1 MGWFMIQKNHDQ
13 TAAGNKLYGSGPGSI
28 AAAPEWTQYEEV
40 KAARRTASVTRLS
53 RKILML
59 IAVPGAASLGWV
71 IVQAHGQIAVRNQGY
86 VPYSDAPINYRS
98 EDLNDPVANLQQQLD
113 QGKKTL
119 KFEPKYGYLK
129 SVLKLLKVPVDS
141 QTLVF
146 SKTSFQYKK
155 ISPEHPRAL
164 YFNDDVYVG
173 KVHEGKAIE
182 IVSFDPMQGAIF
194 YLLDEHK
201 VDKPVFQRAELD
213 CTQCH
218 IAAGTRNVPG
228 VLLRSI
234 YPTSTGTQAPA
245 SQSYITDQESP
256 IKDRWGGWYVTGKI
270 AGLPHMANAVVEDKQ
285 TTGQSDQGALT
296 KLVSLSNSFDSSAY
310 LSSSSDVVAHLVLAH
325 QTQMHNLIT
334 LTNYKTRLALY
345 AEAAKNK
352 GNGLP
357 ADAPLSEGARKQFER
372 PAEQLLRYLLF
383 VNEAPLSGAG
393 GEGIKGPSAFA
404 KEFAARGIRDRKGR
418 SLRDFD
424 LNTRIF
430 RYPCSYLIYS
440 ASFDALPEPSRGYVY
455 HRLLEVLTGQDKS
468 GDFSRLSEEDRRAI
482 LEILLATK
490 SGLPTEWEDYARSN
504 RISVHASGTHSH
516 PG

>member
-1 MGWFMIQKNHDQ
+1 MIHEIDDR
-13 TAAGNKLYGSGPGSI
+13 ASGEGNLSQHNPASTS
-28 AAAPEWTQYEEV
+28 APSLSTQRGTR
-40 KAARRTASVTRLS
+40 KWQRRLAFGKEQSSRLLVSLVAVSVLC
-53 RKILML
+53 
-59 IAVPGAASLGWV
+59 LGWV
-71 IVQAHGQIAVRNQGY
+71 IARAYGQIAVRNQGY

-98 EDLNDPVANLQQQLD
+98 EDLSDPVAILQQELN
-113 QGKKTL
+113 QGKRKL
-119 KFEPKYGYLK
+119 KYEPKFGYLK

-173 KVHEGKAIE
+173 KVHDGKAIE

-201 VDKPVFQRAELD
+201 ADKPVFQRAELD

-234 YPTSTGTQAPA
+234 YPTTTGTQAPA

-270 AGLPHMANAVVEDKQ
+270 SGLPHMANAVVEDRQ
-285 TTGQSDQGALT
+285 TAGQPDQGASI
-296 KLVSLSNSFDSSAY
+296 KLVSLSNAFDSSAY
-310 LSSSSDVVAHLVLAH
+310 LTSQSDVVAHLVLAH

-334 LTNYKTRLALY
+334 LTNYKTRMALY
-345 AEAAKNK
+345 AEAARNK
-352 GNGLP
+352 SDGSAAG
-357 ADAPLSEGARKQFER
+357 APPSEAARKQFER

-383 VNEAPLSGAG
+383 ANEAPLSVPG
-393 GEGIKGPSAFA
+393 GEGVEGSSSYR
-404 KEFAARGIRDRKGR
+404 KEFEARGVRDAEGR

-424 LNTRIF
+424 LKTRLF

-440 ASFDALPEPSRGYVY
+440 ASFDALPEPAKGYVY
-455 HRLLEVLTGQDKS
+455 HRLLEVLSGEDKS
-468 GDFSRLSEEDRRAI
+468 GDFSRLSAEDRRAV

-490 SGLPTEWEDYARSN
+490 PGLPAEWEDYARLN
-504 RISVHASGTHSH
+504 HISVHASAKRSR
-516 PG
+516 PS

>member
-1 MGWFMIQKNHDQ
+1 MIHKTHDHDSRGDNFSQ
-13 TAAGNKLYGSGPGSI
+13 HS
-28 AAAPEWTQYEEV
+28 
-40 KAARRTASVTRLS
+40 TASTGTASLGTKRGTHKAIQNIALGPKQLS
-53 RKILML
+53 RLL
-59 IAVPGAASLGWV
+59 VLFGVVYVVCLGWV
-71 IVQAHGQIAVRNQGY
+71 ITRAHGQIAVRNQGY

-98 EDLNDPVANLQQQLD
+98 EDLSDPVAILQQELN
-113 QGKKTL
+113 QGKQKL
-119 KFEPKYGYLK
+119 KYEPKFGYLK

-173 KVHEGKAIE
+173 KVHDGKAIE

-234 YPTSTGTQAPA
+234 YPTTTGTQAPA

-270 AGLPHMANAVVEDKQ
+270 SGLPHMANAVVEDRQ
-285 TTGQSDQGALT
+285 TAGQPDQGASI
-296 KLVSLSNSFDSSAY
+296 KLVSLSNAFDSSAY
-310 LSSSSDVVAHLVLAH
+310 LTSQSDVVAHLVLAH

-334 LTNYKTRLALY
+334 LTNYKTRMALY
-345 AEAAKNK
+345 AEAARNK
-352 GNGLP
+352 SDGSAAG
-357 ADAPLSEGARKQFER
+357 APLSEAARKQFER

-383 VNEAPLSGAG
+383 VNEAPLSVPG
-393 GEGIKGPSAFA
+393 GEGVEGSSSYR
-404 KEFAARGIRDRKGR
+404 KEFEARGVRDAEGR

-424 LNTRIF
+424 LKTRLF

-440 ASFDALPEPSRGYVY
+440 ASFDALPEPAKGYVY
-455 HRLLEVLTGQDKS
+455 HRLLEVLSGEDKS
-468 GDFSRLSEEDRRAI
+468 GDFSRLSAEDRRAV

-490 SGLPTEWEDYARSN
+490 PGLPAEWEDYARLN
-504 RISVHASGTHSH
+504 HISVHASAKRSR
-516 PG
+516 PS

>member
-1 MGWFMIQKNHDQ
+1 MIHKTHDHDSRGDNFSQ
-13 TAAGNKLYGSGPGSI
+13 HS
-28 AAAPEWTQYEEV
+28 
-40 KAARRTASVTRLS
+40 TASTGTASLGTKRGTHKAIQNIALGPKQLS
-53 RKILML
+53 RLL
-59 IAVPGAASLGWV
+59 VLFGVVYVVCLGWV
-71 IVQAHGQIAVRNQGY
+71 ITRAHGQIAVRNQGY

-98 EDLNDPVANLQQQLD
+98 EDLSDPVAILQQELN
-113 QGKKTL
+113 QGKQKL
-119 KFEPKYGYLK
+119 KYEPKFGYLK

-173 KVHEGKAIE
+173 KVHDGKAIE

-218 IAAGTRNVPG
+218 IAAGTHNVPG

-234 YPTSTGTQAPA
+234 YPTTTGTQAPA

-270 AGLPHMANAVVEDKQ
+270 SGLPHMANAVVEDRQ
-285 TTGQSDQGALT
+285 TAGQPDQGASI
-296 KLVSLSNSFDSSAY
+296 KLVSLSNAFDSSAY
-310 LSSSSDVVAHLVLAH
+310 LTSQSDVVAHLVLAH

-334 LTNYKTRLALY
+334 LTNYKTRMALY
-345 AEAAKNK
+345 AEAARNK
-352 GNGLP
+352 SDGSAAG
-357 ADAPLSEGARKQFER
+357 APLSEAARKQFER

-383 VNEAPLSGAG
+383 VNEAPLSVPG
-393 GEGIKGPSAFA
+393 GEGVEGSSSYR
-404 KEFAARGIRDRKGR
+404 KEFEARGVRDAEGR

-424 LNTRIF
+424 LKTRIF

-440 ASFDALPEPSRGYVY
+440 ASFDALPEPAKGYVY
-455 HRLLEVLTGQDKS
+455 HRLLEVLSGEDKS
-468 GDFSRLSEEDRRAI
+468 GDFSRLSAEDRRAV

-490 SGLPTEWEDYARSN
+490 PGLPAEWEDYARLN
-504 RISVHASGTHSH
+504 HISVHASAKRSR
-516 PG
+516 PS

>member
-1 MGWFMIQKNHDQ
+1 MVMIHKTHDHDSRGDNFSQ
-13 TAAGNKLYGSGPGSI
+13 HS
-28 AAAPEWTQYEEV
+28 
-40 KAARRTASVTRLS
+40 TASTGTASLGTKRGTHKAIQNIALGPKQLS
-53 RKILML
+53 RLL
-59 IAVPGAASLGWV
+59 VLFGVVYVVCLGWV
-71 IVQAHGQIAVRNQGY
+71 ITRAHGQIAVRNQGY

-98 EDLNDPVANLQQQLD
+98 EDLSDPVAILQQELN
-113 QGKKTL
+113 QGKQKL
-119 KFEPKYGYLK
+119 KYEPKFGYLK

-173 KVHEGKAIE
+173 KVHDGKAIE

-234 YPTSTGTQAPA
+234 YPTTTGTQAPA

-270 AGLPHMANAVVEDKQ
+270 SGLPHMANAVVEDRQ
-285 TTGQSDQGALT
+285 TAGQPDQGASI
-296 KLVSLSNSFDSSAY
+296 KLVSLSNAFDSSAY
-310 LSSSSDVVAHLVLAH
+310 LTSQSDVVAHLVLAH

-334 LTNYKTRLALY
+334 LTNYKTRMALY
-345 AEAAKNK
+345 AEAARNK
-352 GNGLP
+352 SDGSAAG
-357 ADAPLSEGARKQFER
+357 APLSEAARKQFER

-383 VNEAPLSGAG
+383 VNEAPLSVPG
-393 GEGIKGPSAFA
+393 GEGVEGSSSYR
-404 KEFAARGIRDRKGR
+404 KEFEARGVRDAEGR

-424 LNTRIF
+424 LKTRIF

-440 ASFDALPEPSRGYVY
+440 ASFDALPEPAKGYVY
-455 HRLLEVLTGQDKS
+455 HRLLEVLSGEDKS
-468 GDFSRLSEEDRRAI
+468 GDFSRLSAEDRRAV

-490 SGLPTEWEDYARSN
+490 PGLPAEWGDYARLN
-504 RISVHASGTHSH
+504 HISVHASAKRSR
-516 PG
+516 PS